1 MNQSSCH
8 DETLT
13 LYRSCMA
20 TLILHHS
27 CKISYCGCRTLVRS
41 MYTLVIK
48 DLFVVNGI
56 SALS

>member
-1 MNQSSCH
+1 
-8 DETLT
+8 
-13 LYRSCMA
+13 MA